1 MPEKISSMVLI
12 KMKETAESYLIE
24 TVQKAVVTVP
34 AYFNDARRQVIRLLV
49 PSAIAGVEVLRI
61 INDPTAAAIA
71 SVLIR
76 LVTTRSATSLSSDW
90 LVEL

>member
-12 KMKETAESYLIE
+12 KMKQTAESYLIG
-24 TVQKAVVTVP
+24 TVGKAVVTVP

>member
-1 MPEKISSMVLI
+1 MVLI

-24 TVQKAVVTVP
+24 TVGKAVVTVP